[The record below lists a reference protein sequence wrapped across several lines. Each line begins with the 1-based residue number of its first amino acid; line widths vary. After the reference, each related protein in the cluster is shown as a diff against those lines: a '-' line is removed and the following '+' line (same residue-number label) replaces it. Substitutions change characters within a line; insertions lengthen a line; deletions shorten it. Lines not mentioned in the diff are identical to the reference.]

1 VWQYKIRNLR
11 KIIKGWAIN
20 RESEQNK
27 IKKQLIVE
35 YDVLDIMSETQ
46 ILSPG
51 AKEQMK
57 KIAGELQKIWRNEEV
72 KARERSRKKEILE
85 GDQNTS
91 YFHAMANKR
100 RRKKQ
105 IVSLEGPDGM
115 VNDTEGMID
124 IAVNYYKQLFG
135 AETMMDISLSS
146 DFWNPSELVSEAHN
160 SELDREFSEEEVKA
174 TVFGSYAEGAPGPD
188 GFSFLFY
195 QKFWDLIKFDLL
207 NMFKDWNNGELD
219 LFRLNFSLLTL
230 IPKEQDAKTIQK
242 FRPIALTNCSFKIF
256 SKCVTNRLG
265 PISEDLIALIKR
277 PLLKASLYWS
287 LWF

>member
-1 VWQYKIRNLR
+1 
-11 KIIKGWAIN
+11 
-20 RESEQNK
+20 
-27 IKKQLIVE
+27 LIAE

-57 KIAGELQKIWRNEEV
+57 KIAGELQKIWRNEEI
-72 KARERSRKKEILE
+72 KARQRSREKEILE

-105 IVSLEGPDGM
+105 IVSLEGTDGM
-115 VNDTEGMID
+115 VNDTQGMIN
-124 IAVNYYKQLFG
+124 IAVDYYKQLFG
-135 AETMMDISLSS
+135 AEPMMDISLSN
-146 DFWNPSELVSEAHN
+146 DFWNPSEVVSEAHN

-174 TVFGSYAEGAPGPD
+174 AVFGSYAEGAPGPD

-195 QKFWDLIKFDLL
+195 QKFWELIKVDLL

-230 IPKEQDAKTIQK
+230 IPKEQDAKTIQ
-242 FRPIALTNCSFKIF
+242 
-256 SKCVTNRLG
+256 
-265 PISEDLIALIKR
+265 
-277 PLLKASLYWS
+277 
-287 LWF
+287 